1 ASAPMPMEV
10 VRFWAG
16 FGVVVMDAWG
26 LTETVGVAT
35 ANSPASGFRLGSVC
49 RAVESVQIRVAKDGE
64 GFVRGESVFP
74 GYLSPDGDV
83 LPATDE
89 DGLFATGDIG
99 RLAGV
104 DYSWITDRKKELI
117 VTYGGKNISPALV
130 ANTLNEHPLIGQAFV
145 HGDGRPHLVALLVL
159 HEETE

>member
-1 ASAPMPMEV
+1 CASASMPMEV

-35 ANSPASGFRLGSVC
+35 ANSPASGFRLGSVG
-49 RAVESVQIRVAKDGE
+49 RAVESVQIRVAEDGE

-83 LPATDE
+83 LPAIGADVW
-89 DGLFATGDIG
+89 FAAGASG
-99 RLAGV
+99 RLDGG
-104 DYSWITDRKKELI
+104 DYLWITDRKKELI
-117 VTYGGKNISPALV
+117 VASGGKNISAALV
-130 ANTLNEHPLIGQAFV
+130 ENARKEHPLIEQDFV
-145 HGDGRPHLVALLVL
+145 HGD
-159 HEETE
+159 